1 MPALLLFRIAG
12 RRLALPLDTVR
23 NVAPVPLLR
32 RPVGAPPFVEGFF
45 DFQGEPVAAI
55 RPDRLLDLDEEDLGI
70 YAPLLVLGGAA
81 RGIALHVARID
92 QVMLVDDGAI
102 QPIGD
107 DATLNACVI
116 GRISHGGET
125 IYLLSASRLLLDA
138 ERETLAAHAVMKR
151 RRLDALDTGPC
162 DGATDAR

>member
-32 RPVGAPPFVEGFF
+32 RPVGAPPFVEGFL

-70 YAPLLVLGGAA
+70 YAPLLVLGDAA

-92 QVMLVDDGAI
+92 QVMRVDDI
-102 QPIGD
+102 VIEPIGD
-107 DATLNACVI
+107 DDAQRVRDRPDRLRQRNVW
-116 GRISHGGET
+116 
-125 IYLLSASRLLLDA
+125 LLSASRLLLDA
-138 ERETLAAHAVMKR
+138 ERETVAAHAVMKR